1 MTLGAR
7 VLKQRT
13 QNERGRGIKNETF
26 SKRPEKFTVTL
37 SGAVKI
43 GAKLFR
49 AEDLAK

>member
-1 MTLGAR
+1 MSGVEAPTKPLCG
-7 VLKQRT
+7 
-13 QNERGRGIKNETF
+13 
-26 SKRPEKFTVTL
+26 SKRPEKFTVAL